1 MKAGIQAEVRPQL
14 RTTEERTVENI
25 GNNRRRSIRILA
37 SSRLIGCMLL
47 LSLVSAAG
55 AQQKTARP
63 IHPRQHTV
71 HRKAV
76 EESEIDSLSKKLKLT
91 DAQRPRVQGIL
102 GKKDEQIKRVTE
114 NQSLQRADN
123 RYKKYRKLA
132 EIHDKYRA
140 KIRKLLTDEQK
151 AKFDKVDLRT

>member
-1 MKAGIQAEVRPQL
+1 M
-14 RTTEERTVENI
+14 ENVS
-25 GNNRRRSIRILA
+25 NNKRRSIRILA
-37 SSRLIGCMLL
+37 SSRLIGCILL

-71 HRKAV
+71 HPRAV
-76 EESEIDSLSKKLKLT
+76 EESEIGSLSKKLKLT
-91 DAQRPRVQGIL
+91 DAQKNRVKTIL

-114 NQSLQRADN
+114 DPSLQRVDN
-123 RYKKYRKLA
+123 RYKKYRKIA